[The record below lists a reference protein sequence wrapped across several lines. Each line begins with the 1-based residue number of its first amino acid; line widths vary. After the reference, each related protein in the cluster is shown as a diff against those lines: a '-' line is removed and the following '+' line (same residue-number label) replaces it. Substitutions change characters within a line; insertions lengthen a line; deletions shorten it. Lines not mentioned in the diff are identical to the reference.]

1 MSDLLTIG
9 VAMASLSSGFV
20 VGAIVASSKTERL
33 RQEVKELTAENRELR
48 RVVPVG
54 RMGRG

>member
-1 MSDLLTIG
+1 MDPLSLIVGAVIG
-9 VAMASLSSGFV
+9 ACSGLV
-20 VGAIVASSKTERL
+20 VGGILASGRNESLRRDIV
-33 RQEVKELTAENRELR
+33 QLTAENRELR